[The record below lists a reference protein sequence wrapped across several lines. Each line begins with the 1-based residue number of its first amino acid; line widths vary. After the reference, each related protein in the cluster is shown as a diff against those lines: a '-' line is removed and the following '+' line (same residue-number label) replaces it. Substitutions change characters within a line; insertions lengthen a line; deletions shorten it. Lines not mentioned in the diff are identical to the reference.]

1 MYHGDIKFLVMN
13 VVYQVRDV
21 LNTCSSNIV
30 LNYQYLCENQ
40 SYIYILTSSMDSFF
54 YVLLFLEN
62 LNLTQARDFFHQ
74 LEKFDWIDDATRLI
88 SLDFTVYNPS
98 VALFAVVRVVF
109 EKSAFGILV
118 PWRDIIILGK

>member
-1 MYHGDIKFLVMN
+1 
-13 VVYQVRDV
+13 
-21 LNTCSSNIV
+21 
-30 LNYQYLCENQ
+30 
-40 SYIYILTSSMDSFF
+40 MDSFF
-54 YVLLFLEN
+54 YLLLFLEN